1 MDKNIKG
8 LKAENTIIKE
18 DTISANNENDI
29 IAFLKEK
36 QTIKNKEVW
45 SKLDKT
51 TKIIKV
57 NEFIDTIF
65 RDEQELQNDQC
76 EKCKSYLLDIID
88 KKRLN
93 KNKDLVYKD
102 EKVLSIANFT
112 FNKTTNKPN
121 IACDKRAST
130 LRLPDLKK
138 INKKHN
144 KTKSG
149 NDSSKDSKKIII
161 KDTVETKTE

>member
-8 LKAENTIIKE
+8 LKAEE
-18 DTISANNENDI
+18 TISANDENDI

-65 RDEQELQNDQC
+65 SVEQELQNDQS
-76 EKCKSYLLDIID
+76 EKCKDYLLDIID

>member
-1 MDKNIKG
+1 M
-8 LKAENTIIKE
+8 
-18 DTISANNENDI
+18 
-29 IAFLKEK
+29 AFLKEK
-36 QTIKNKEVW
+36 QSMKNKDVW

-57 NEFIDTIF
+57 NEFIDTLF
-65 RDEQELQNDQC
+65 RNDNSLNDNQC
-76 EKCKSYLLDIID
+76 EKCKEYLLDIID

-112 FNKTTNKPN
+112 FNKTTNKAN
-121 IACDKRAST
+121 ITCDKRAST

-149 NDSSKDSKKIII
+149 NDLSKDSKKIII
-161 KDTVETKTE
+161 KDTVETKPE

>member
-1 MDKNIKG
+1 M
-8 LKAENTIIKE
+8 
-18 DTISANNENDI
+18 
-29 IAFLKEK
+29 
-36 QTIKNKEVW
+36 QTE
-45 SKLDKT
+45 
-51 TKIIKV
+51 
-57 NEFIDTIF
+57 
-65 RDEQELQNDQC
+65 QC
-76 EKCKSYLLDIID
+76 EKCKDYLLDIID